1 MILCLSSLLK
11 LSYISLKFSW
21 ENFVVYQHE
30 DITIQQLPYLSSHNL
45 SAGYWVKILRRN
57 YLHYGIR
64 FRA

>member
-30 DITIQQLPYLSSHNL
+30 DITIQQLPFSLLITCLQDIGS
-45 SAGYWVKILRRN
+45 K
-57 YLHYGIR
+57 
-64 FRA
+64 F